1 MQVRHMM
8 QAIPEQ
14 LGRTVYAEV
23 DEAAGPDP
31 LRQAAG
37 WLARFEPWLGPCRNV
52 GVAVRALEGLR
63 ATVVSAGYQDDRVA
77 MVHLVGPRPAELKP
91 RWKLEG
97 AAATLEAEDGVLRL
111 SRAGQVLDP
120 SGIALPDASPG
131 RVAILNDALA
141 KAAASSLVETVE

>member
-1 MQVRHMM
+1 M

-23 DEAAGPDP
+23 DEEAGPDP
-31 LRQAAG
+31 LLQAAG
-37 WLARFEPWLGPCRNV
+37 WLARFEPWLGHCRNV
-52 GVAVRALEGLR
+52 GLAVAARQGVR
-63 ATVVSAGYQDDRVA
+63 ATVVSAGYQDDRA
-77 MVHLVGPRPAELKP
+77 AIIHLVGPRPTGLTA

-120 SGIALPDASPG
+120 SGIALPDALPE

-141 KAAASSLVETVE
+141 RAAASSLVETVE